1 MTTAMAQGRSGHSP
15 RRVDAIVIGVSAGGL
30 EALSTLLAGF
40 PSGFGLPIIVVQHL
54 PEGTPSQLAEIF
66 QRRLALKVYEA
77 NDKME
82 IEYGSLYFAP
92 PGYHLLIEP
101 DRYFALSVDP
111 RLHYS
116 RPSIDM
122 LFESAADAWGASLAG
137 VLLTGANAD
146 GAAGLHMIAQAG
158 GLTFVQDPD
167 EAQVDVMPRAALAL
181 FTPIHVLP
189 LAGLREML
197 LQLDC

>member
-1 MTTAMAQGRSGHSP
+1 MAHGRAGQAP
-15 RRVDAIVIGVSAGGL
+15 RRVEAIVIGVSAGGL
-30 EALSTLLAGF
+30 EALSKLLAGF
-40 PSGFGLPIIVVQHL
+40 PSDYGLPIIVVQHV

-82 IEYGSLYFAP
+82 IESGSLYFAP

-101 DRYFALSVDP
+101 DRYFSLSVDP

-146 GAAGLHMIAQAG
+146 GAAGLHVIAQAG

-181 FTPIHVLP
+181 FTPNHVLP